1 MDFLKIPDYVSNE
14 RFLKDFTSRCAL
26 SSERE
31 MLALLQDARP
41 AYSIQVGSFKLCTTT
56 WHDEMIREEHDW
68 KEPDWYWNFSAA
80 MQQRYGW
87 LFDTFKEGKV
97 TFYLLPVVKRNIKG
111 GAVQAAET
119 GGDEGGA
126 GSQQAATD

>member
-56 WHDEMIREEHDW
+56 WHDEMIREEHD
-68 KEPDWYWNFSAA
+68 
-80 MQQRYGW
+80 
-87 LFDTFKEGKV
+87 
-97 TFYLLPVVKRNIKG
+97 
-111 GAVQAAET
+111 
-119 GGDEGGA
+119 
-126 GSQQAATD
+126 